1 MRLYDPM
8 ALAVRVNSINH
19 KCATISQ
26 KVIYLSHMRTL
37 AELGELVASRRKAL
51 NLSQSDLAS
60 RAGLTRETLVRF
72 ERGQLTE
79 FGSRKLLAVL
89 AVLGMEMS
97 FVEAGMSGTLDELR
111 RERGGA

>member
-1 MRLYDPM
+1 M
-8 ALAVRVNSINH
+8 
-19 KCATISQ
+19 Q
-26 KVIYLSHMRTL
+26 TL
-37 AELGELVASRRKAL
+37 VELGGAVAARRKAL
-51 NLSQSDLAS
+51 KLNQSEVAKRS
-60 RAGLTRETLVRF
+60 GLTRETLVRF

-97 FVEAGMSGTLDELR
+97 FTEVGMSGNLDELR